1 MKALIV
7 ENSSTMRS
15 VLRRIL
21 SMRGFEVSEADN
33 AEQAM
38 DVYHGMGNADLV
50 LVDWVLNEIDS
61 LEFITQLRLESAH
74 HTMVLMLAAAEP
86 GIRELH
92 RALIAGADDYL
103 IKPFTSLQMDEKLA
117 EAGFLLRS

>member
-1 MKALIV
+1 
-7 ENSSTMRS
+7 
-15 VLRRIL
+15 
-21 SMRGFEVSEADN
+21 
-33 AEQAM
+33 
-38 DVYHGMGNADLV
+38 
-50 LVDWVLNEIDS
+50 VDWVLNEIDS